1 MSEFNLLEDV
11 TIKSIGKRTDKLGFV
26 AIKTNYGEIRGKLT
40 YIERYELKAGWEG
53 RLVTFTSNAG
63 NLCLAYDQTLAEENM
78 KDNYDDP
85 WIFECHALV
94 KPISVNKAW
103 YMNKKKSKD
112 YVNFQEDMIPYLQG
126 NTCPERVRDNKVKL
140 KADMEFG
147 FSSVRSDVDNCIKTT
162 LDTMQSWF
170 GFDDKIIFELTACK
184 THVKRGE
191 DYFKI
196 KLTEIK
202 ENAGDS
208 TNDT

>member
-1 MSEFNLLEDV
+1 MSEFNVLENV
-11 TIKSIGKRTDKLGFV
+11 TIKRINKRPDKAGFV
-26 AIKTNYGEIRGKLT
+26 AIHTNHGEIRGKPM
-40 YIERYELKAGWEG
+40 YIEKYNLQKGWKG
-53 RLVTFTSNAG
+53 NLVTFKSNAG
-63 NLCLAYDQTLAEENM
+63 NLCLAYDQSMVPENECQQDS
-78 KDNYDDP
+78 KEL
-85 WIFECHALV
+85 WKFECHAQV

-126 NTCPERVRDNKVKL
+126 QTCPKRVRDNEVKL
-140 KADMEFG
+140 RADMEFG

-170 GFDDKIIFELTACK
+170 GFDDRIIFELTARK

-196 KLTEIK
+196 TLSEMK
-202 ENAGDS
+202 ED
-208 TNDT
+208 